1 MRQIGLIAGL
11 RSELRCLPIGRG
23 GPAHVVTFAAGGS
36 PERAR
41 ARALGWAAEGRI
53 HALMSFG
60 LCGGLDPQLEP
71 GHIVVA
77 HRIAL
82 PEGGALDFDA
92 GWAHAIAAGIAG
104 ARVAPLLGASDVAAS
119 ADHKRALFERHA
131 VPAVDMESRGVAEAA
146 QEAGVPF
153 VAVRAVAD
161 PAHRSLPKSAA
172 RAVDAHGRVRAMR
185 VILGLAARP
194 FDVPA
199 LIALGRDARRGHDAL
214 TAAATRALLPELVP
228 DGS

>member
-1 MRQIGLIAGL
+1 M
-11 RSELRCLPIGRG
+11 GRET
-23 GPAHVVTFAAGGS
+23 PAHVVTFAAGGS

-41 ARALGWAAEGRI
+41 ARALGWTAEGRV

-60 LCGGLDPQLEP
+60 LCGGLDPRLEP

-82 PEGGALDFDA
+82 PDGGVLDFDA
-92 GWAHAIAAGIAG
+92 GWAHAIAARLTG
-104 ARVAPLLGASDVAAS
+104 ASVAPLLGASDVAAS

-172 RAVDAHGRVRAMR
+172 RAVDAHGRVRTLR
-185 VILGLAARP
+185 VLLGLATRP
-194 FDVPA
+194 LDVPA
-199 LIALGRDARRGHDAL
+199 LIALGADARRGHAAL
-214 TAAATRALLPELVP
+214 AAAAMRALLPELVP
-228 DGS
+228 RADEGDRAPRR